1 MVDRMLLPG
10 DRVVAAEHHLADP
23 DLRHQMAKRLRR
35 EDQGVEVEL
44 IEIFGWLLLLLDV
57 RIAVLGDTKQ
67 A

>member
-1 MVDRMLLPG
+1 
-10 DRVVAAEHHLADP
+10 
-23 DLRHQMAKRLRR
+23 MAKRLRR

-44 IEIFGWLLLLLDV
+44 IEIFGWLLLQLDV